1 MARFSQYDNYL
12 PGEIYSSGLESI
24 REDPQR
30 VVDYLT
36 NKKFKFKSAEDIGE
50 AFPGA
55 SFQRFLN
62 LQNDPES
69 LGRNKMRTPQQYR
82 LFEQLSNLG
91 T

>member
-24 REDPQR
+24 QEDPQR

-36 NKKFKFKSAEDIGE
+36 DKKFKFKSAEDIGE

-55 SFQRFLN
+55 SFQRFLT

-69 LGRNKMRTPQQYR
+69 LVRNKMQTPQQYQ
-82 LFEQLSNLG
+82 LFGQL
-91 T
+91 

>member
-36 NKKFKFKSAEDIGE
+36 DKKFKFKSAGDIGE
-50 AFPGA
+50 AYPGE

-62 LQNDPES
+62 LQTNPES
-69 LGRNKMRTPQQYR
+69 LVTNKMRTPQQFQ
-82 LFEQLSNLG
+82 LFNQLSNLG